1 MAPIGTKI
9 ICKSFCI
16 NGTKCKKYTRNENKL
31 CYVHNNAQNIQYE
44 CIICYKNI
52 PVTQMVESK
61 CCKSVYCTS
70 CINRWTTKCPTCPYC
85 RKNMCTSQ
93 ESLLVFLKKNMDKC
107 ETSQDRLDI
116 LVDIYE
122 MLSTDIGITF
132 MNNNQAFRQAAFF
145 KLHFIEKEYIEK
157 NIEFHQVFKHF
168 KNIWEYSIKKFEK
181 DFLIS

>member
-1 MAPIGTKI
+1 
-9 ICKSFCI
+9 
-16 NGTKCKKYTRNENKL
+16 
-31 CYVHNNAQNIQYE
+31 
-44 CIICYKNI
+44 
-52 PVTQMVESK
+52 
-61 CCKSVYCTS
+61 
-70 CINRWTTKCPTCPYC
+70 
-85 RKNMCTSQ
+85 MCTSQ